1 MVFFSAVLIPR
12 LKEANKHL
20 IIHVAYETEAF
31 IIKLHH
37 DLWQNSLEHFYLM
50 RQTIHYLNS
59 VCIKWHMNHCKFQW
73 QYKLLQLTWWYLY
86 TSFLVLKSSIE
97 DGSRIPER
105 TQIHDLNLTNIR
117 DDKQHWKG
125 IWSLNVMRQRVNIFS
140 TLCTNKWWKCV
151 YISNDGDN
159 IMLSPRKWLCLLFLI
174 AICVRLSA
182 SKFPKQLSGQTHL
195 LYGLEHTKV
204 FFVIEKIS

>member
-1 MVFFSAVLIPR
+1 MIPR

-86 TSFLVLKSSIE
+86 TSFLVLKSTIE
-97 DGSRIPER
+97 DGSRIPKR
-105 TQIHDLNLTNIR
+105 TRIHDLNLTNIR

-125 IWSLNVMRQRVNIFS
+125 IWSLNVMRQRVNIFQRCARTS
-140 TLCTNKWWKCV
+140 GENV
-151 YISNDGDN
+151 YISQTMV
-159 IMLSPRKWLCLLFLI
+159 IILCFLLENG
-174 AICVRLSA
+174 CVCYFWS
-182 SKFPKQLSGQTHL
+182 Q
-195 LYGLEHTKV
+195 
-204 FFVIEKIS
+204 FV